1 MVINI
6 ASFGG
11 RTHMLDTARE
21 LAKLGHKV
29 RFYSYVPTK
38 RAMQFGLPKEC
49 SYTLFWW
56 ALPFLCLFKL
66 FGFRAWIQNLY
77 FLVFDHFTGLYM
89 KPCDVFI
96 GQSPMH
102 FFSLKMAKKRF
113 GATAILERGNSHE
126 LEMIKHI
133 QDNPIYKGKPV
144 MPAFWVRRD
153 LKGYDI
159 ADYISV
165 GSDHVA
171 ESFTKHDIPRSR
183 IFVNNYGANLS
194 FFHPTELA
202 SSNVYDVIFVG
213 QWCYRKGCDMLIKAV
228 EELGLKLLH
237 VGCIVDVEFPHE
249 NNLFTH
255 IDSVNEMDLLQ
266 YYQHARI
273 SIMPSRE
280 EGLSLV
286 QPQAL
291 ACGLPLVC
299 SKYSGGRDLKKYLTD
314 PSYILEMD
322 DLTIE
327 DIKKNILLAL
337 EKAKLLHG
345 VRNLLDDK
353 GSLSFAAYG
362 KRYDDFL
369 KEIL

>member
-1 MVINI
+1 M
-6 ASFGG
+6 
-11 RTHMLDTARE
+11 
-21 LAKLGHKV
+21 
-29 RFYSYVPTK
+29 
-38 RAMQFGLPKEC
+38 
-49 SYTLFWW
+49 
-56 ALPFLCLFKL
+56 
-66 FGFRAWIQNLY
+66 
-77 FLVFDHFTGLYM
+77 
-89 KPCDVFI
+89 
-96 GQSPMH
+96 
-102 FFSLKMAKKRF
+102 
-113 GATAILERGNSHE
+113 
-126 LEMIKHI
+126 
-133 QDNPIYKGKPV
+133 
-144 MPAFWVRRD
+144 
-153 LKGYDI
+153 
-159 ADYISV
+159 
-165 GSDHVA
+165 
-171 ESFTKHDIPRSR
+171 
-183 IFVNNYGANLS
+183 NNYGANLS

-299 SKYSGGRDLKKYLTD
+299 SKYSGGRDLKKYLKD

-369 KEIL
+369 KEIYYIG